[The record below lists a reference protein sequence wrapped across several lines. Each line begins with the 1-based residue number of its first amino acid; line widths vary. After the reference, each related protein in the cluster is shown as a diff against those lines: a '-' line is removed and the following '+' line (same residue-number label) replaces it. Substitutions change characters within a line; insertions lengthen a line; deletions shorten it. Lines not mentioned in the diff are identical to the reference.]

1 LETEITTS
9 TYSSFSG
16 KLIIYHIG
24 LLFQTAQNYHGAG
37 LESAMSTDIVTDYD
51 GTILKNLIVTMKWFN
66 TLEEV
71 KRATGQKPPIFLES
85 TGHYHSS
92 VVQYLEERG
101 YLIRLQLSMELL
113 TTPS

>member
-1 LETEITTS
+1 MKKFTKIMLTDNLPVPKSLETEITTS

-66 TLEEV
+66 TME
-71 KRATGQKPPIFLES
+71 QKD
-85 TGHYHSS
+85 G
-92 VVQYLEERG
+92 
-101 YLIRLQLSMELL
+101 
-113 TTPS
+113 